1 MDRSLNSWPVYF
13 FYGIQGRRCI
23 KNAYICQI
31 VFLDFLSWKSEYSLR
46 ASTHGCGACLY
57 LRQLWQWCAPSE
69 HRCLWHCLCGEFCCC
84 WGFFLP
90 LAAAMRSWATNWWY
104 RYMMPHRYP
113 ISKISEVAK
122 STGHTGT
129 IGLSSRRVTVRFADR
144 SVMKSSLPLQLSP
157 RDRDGFIDA
166 LRAVNPSINVEGGIS

>member
-1 MDRSLNSWPVYF
+1 MHKKCLHLPNSFFRLFIMEKRVFFTGIDTWVWCMFIFAAVVAVVCTIGASLLV
-13 FYGIQGRRCI
+13 
-23 KNAYICQI
+23 A
-31 VFLDFLSWKSEYSLR
+31 
-46 ASTHGCGACLY
+46 
-57 LRQLWQWCAPSE
+57 
-69 HRCLWHCLCGEFCCC
+69 
-84 WGFFLP
+84 LP
-90 LAAAMRSWATNWWY
+90 LWGVLLLLGLLFAVGCRYEVMGDKLVVY

>member
-1 MDRSLNSWPVYF
+1 MGVVHV
-13 FYGIQGRRCI
+13 
-23 KNAYICQI
+23 YICGSCGSGVHHRSI
-31 VFLDFLSWKSEYSLR
+31 VACGI
-46 ASTHGCGACLY
+46 ASVGSSVAVGASFAVGCRYEVMGDKLVV
-57 LRQLWQWCAPSE
+57 
-69 HRCLWHCLCGEFCCC
+69 
-84 WGFFLP
+84 
-90 LAAAMRSWATNWWY
+90 Y